1 MGRLFAHH
9 DPSNYAFE
17 TRSLRIA
24 GHSTSVRLETLFWT
38 MLEEMAASEGMSLGK
53 FLTKLSDEVLELH
66 GSAHNFASLLRCSCL
81 IYLRSRRR
89 PMLPAL
95 PCARQGR
102 SRRIARSGITDVP
115 ATGRRRQASTGRP
128 LDGSI
133 SGLLSMQGSQISP
146 HFIAPAIDRLAGWR
160 A

>member
-24 GHSTSVRLETLFWT
+24 GHSTSVRLETPFWT

-89 PMLPAL
+89 PILPRAAVAL
-95 PCARQGR
+95 
-102 SRRIARSGITDVP
+102 DKV
-115 ATGRRRQASTGRP
+115 
-128 LDGSI
+128 
-133 SGLLSMQGSQISP
+133 
-146 HFIAPAIDRLAGWR
+146 APAA
-160 A
+160 